1 MPALSTPPR
10 PLTLVAAMTGGV
22 MTAMIVHIMLRRHGI
37 ELAGAWR
44 GLLRGGGQMHAAMA
58 WWSTTGAAFV
68 ASFVIAAVM
77 SRFSWL
83 YLRSL
88 RGPLAAILA
97 LGLATVTNDI
107 PAPAAGAAGNHAL
120 ATLAALAVAMM
131 MAWFG
136 AFFAVRR

>member
-1 MPALSTPPR
+1 MPALSTPRR

-22 MTAMIVHIMLRRHGI
+22 MTAMVVHIMLRRHGI

-58 WWSTTGAAFV
+58 WWSITGAAFV
-68 ASFVIAAVM
+68 ASFIIAGLM

-88 RGPLAAILA
+88 RAPAAAVLA
-97 LGLATVTNDI
+97 LGLATVTNAI
-107 PAPAAGAAGNHAL
+107 PPPVAGAAGNHAL
-120 ATLAALAVAMM
+120 GTLAALAVAMM

>member
-1 MPALSTPPR
+1 MPALNAPRR
-10 PLTLVAAMTGGV
+10 PLVLVAAMTSGV
-22 MTAMIVHIMLRRHGI
+22 MTAMVVHIMLGRHGI

-97 LGLATVTNDI
+97 LGLATVTNEI

-120 ATLAALAVAMM
+120 ATLAALVVALM

-136 AFFAVRR
+136 AFFAARR